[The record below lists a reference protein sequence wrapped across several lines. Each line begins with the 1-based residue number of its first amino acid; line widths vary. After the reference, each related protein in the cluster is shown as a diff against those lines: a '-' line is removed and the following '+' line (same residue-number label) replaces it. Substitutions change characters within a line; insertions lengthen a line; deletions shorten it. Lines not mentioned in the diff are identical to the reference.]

1 MTRSPTWV
9 ELTALV
15 LGPLQ
20 TNTYILRCG
29 GECWVV
35 DPGIWPGPLIERLGA
50 LSVGPA
56 KAMITHGHFDHIAGI
71 DELKAAFPRVRVICP
86 AADAA
91 MLTSGELNMSAAF
104 GVSSTVSPAD
114 DLIEPGAALTLGDS
128 SWTVLDTSG
137 HTKGGVSFY
146 CAKAGMVLTGDA
158 LFADSVGRTDI
169 PGGSASRLLRNIR
182 QNLLALPDD
191 TKVYP
196 GHGEA
201 STIGHEKQYN
211 PFFAGKLE

>member
-1 MTRSPTWV
+1 MTKPATWV
-9 ELTALV
+9 DLITLV
-15 LGPLQ
+15 LGPLE
-20 TNTYILRCG
+20 TNSYIIRCG

-35 DPGIWPGPLIERLGA
+35 DPGIWPAPLVERLKV
-50 LSVGPA
+50 LSAVPA
-56 KAMITHGHFDHIAGI
+56 KALITHGHFDHIAGI
-71 DELKAAFPRVRVICP
+71 DELKTAFASMRVVCP
-86 AADAA
+86 SADAG

-114 DLIEPGAALTLGDS
+114 ELIEPGATLRLGDS
-128 SWTVLDTSG
+128 EWQVLDTSG

-146 CAKAGMVLTGDA
+146 CAKAGVVLTGDA
-158 LFADSVGRTDI
+158 LFADSIGRTDI

-182 QNLLALPDD
+182 QNLLTLPEE

-196 GHGEA
+196 GHGGL
-201 STIGHEKQYN
+201 STIGKEKRYN

>member
-15 LGPLQ
+15 LGPLS
-20 TNTYILRCG
+20 TNCYILRCG

-35 DPGIWPGPLIERLGA
+35 DPGIWPGPLVERLGV
-50 LSVGPA
+50 LSASPA
-56 KAMITHGHFDHIAGI
+56 RVLITHGHFDHIAGI
-71 DELKAAFPRVRVICP
+71 DELKAAFPEVRVCCP

-104 GVSSTVSPAD
+104 GVSSAVSPAD
-114 DLIEPGAALTLGDS
+114 ELFEPGAVLTLGDS
-128 SWTVLDTSG
+128 DWTVLDTSG
-137 HTKGGVSFY
+137 HTQGGVSFY
-146 CAKAGMVLTGDA
+146 CAKAGVVLTGDA
-158 LFADSVGRTDI
+158 LFADSIGRTDI

-182 QNLLALPDD
+182 HNLLTLPEE

-196 GHGEA
+196 GHGEP
-201 STIGHEKQYN
+201 STIGREKRYN